1 MPFSREVFNQ
11 ARFRRDIVGIDKKVP
26 LYGGGYKTCVNLDN
40 AASTPVLG
48 PVLEKVNEFMDW
60 YSSVHRGAGFK
71 SQVSTRVYDEAHEI
85 VGEFVKAD
93 LRKNS
98 IIFVKNSTE
107 AVNKVS
113 YRMGLT
119 KDDVILTTMMEH
131 HSNDLPWRSRAKPVY
146 AALDEKGALNY
157 DDLEAKLRQYG
168 DSIKLVSVS
177 GASNVTGYKNDLG
190 RIAALAHRAGVPVLV
205 DGAQLIPHSPLD
217 IKPDGHPEHI
227 DYLVFSAHKMYAPFG
242 TGVLIGPKH
251 AFLRGG
257 PEYTGGGTISIV
269 TRELVE
275 WAGLPDREEA
285 GTPNVVGAVALAA
298 AVKYLEGHGMGNIE
312 NHERALTSYALKKLA
327 NTFTAVPAAASASM
341 MFIVLAVVFG
351 YFVYQKG
358 APLGIS
364 SVIGVTLLFICIWLG
379 NIFPLA
385 LSKNTWVGILMVYIF
400 IASVA
405 PVWIL
410 LQPRD
415 YLNSYLL
422 YAMII
427 GAVLGLLIMRPAMV
441 SPAVTSFNVGGQW
454 LFPMLFVTVACG
466 AISGFHS
473 LVGSGTTS
481 KQIDNEMDTK
491 LIGYG
496 SMLIEGV
503 LATIAI
509 ITAAY
514 IGADKFAELSA
525 NGGPTNVFSDGIGNF
540 MTSFG
545 IPFEIG
551 KSFVALAVSAFALTS
566 LDTGTR
572 LGRFIMEEFFYDA
585 SKEKQNPLANRY
597 VSTLI
602 TVILGGWL
610 AMTSWSVIWPVFGS
624 ANQLLAGLAL
634 LSVAIWLKKSGRNY
648 SMFTLPMT
656 FMMIVTL
663 LALIQLMQANLASG
677 NLILVVIP
685 ALLFVLAIVLAVQ
698 GYKEIS
704 KKVESPLKK

>member
-1 MPFSREVFNQ
+1 MNSLFVILFS
-11 ARFRRDIVGIDKKVP
+11 IVCFIIAYVTYGAWLAKQWGIDPKRKTPAHTRNDGVDYVP
-26 LYGGGYKTCVNLDN
+26 AKAPILLGHHF
-40 AASTPVLG
+40 ASIA
-48 PVLEKVNEFMDW
+48 
-60 YSSVHRGAGFK
+60 GAGP
-71 SQVSTRVYDEAHEI
+71 I
-85 VGEFVKAD
+85 
-93 LRKNS
+93 
-98 IIFVKNSTE
+98 
-107 AVNKVS
+107 
-113 YRMGLT
+113 
-119 KDDVILTTMMEH
+119 
-131 HSNDLPWRSRAKPVY
+131 
-146 AALDEKGALNY
+146 
-157 DDLEAKLRQYG
+157 
-168 DSIKLVSVS
+168 
-177 GASNVTGYKNDLG
+177 TGP
-190 RIAALAHRAGVPVLV
+190 IAAAIFGWVPVLLWIV
-205 DGAQLIPHSPLD
+205 IGSIFFGGVQDYSSLFASVRHDGRSIGEV
-217 IKPDGHPEHI
+217 IEVNMGK
-227 DYLVFSAHKMYAPFG
+227 
-242 TGVLIGPKH
+242 TG
-251 AFLRGG
+251 
-257 PEYTGGGTISIV
+257 
-269 TRELVE
+269 
-275 WAGLPDREEA
+275 
-285 GTPNVVGAVALAA
+285 
-298 AVKYLEGHGMGNIE
+298 
-312 NHERALTSYALKKLA
+312 KKLFAAFAWLTLLLVIAAFTNIVA

-341 MFIVLAVVFG
+341 MFIVLAVGFG

-364 SVIGVTLLFICIWLG
+364 SVIGVILLFICIWLG

-427 GAVLGLLIMRPAMV
+427 GAVLGLLFMRPAMV
-441 SPAVTSFNVGGQW
+441 SPAFTTFNVGGQW

-481 KQIDNEMDTK
+481 KQVDNEADLR

-545 IPFEIG
+545 IPFDIG

-572 LGRFIMEEFFYDA
+572 LGRFIMEEFFYDP

-610 AMTSWSVIWPVFGS
+610 AMTSWSVIWPIFGS

-634 LSVAIWLKKSGRNY
+634 LSVAVWLKKSGRNY
-648 SMFTLPMT
+648 SMFTIPMT

-663 LALIQLMQANLASG
+663 LALIQLTQANLAAG
-677 NLILVVIP
+677 NYILVVFP
-685 ALLFVLAIVLAVQ
+685 VLLFILAIVLAVQ

-704 KKVESPLKK
+704 KKIESPLEK